1 MVIHHVRYATR
12 YLTFDVNGNLGNFSD
27 NLLLV
32 ILFIY
37 RLSTGETFQILRS
50 NKYWDD
56 KWVKILSE
64 IDREK
69 PRSLR
74 YSRGS

>member
-12 YLTFDVNGNLGNFSD
+12 CLTFDVNGNLGNFNG

-32 ILFIY
+32 ILFV
-37 RLSTGETFQILRS
+37 RRSTGETFQTLRS

>member
-1 MVIHHVRYATR
+1 MVIHHALYATR

-37 RLSTGETFQILRS
+37 R
-50 NKYWDD
+50 
-56 KWVKILSE
+56 
-64 IDREK
+64 
-69 PRSLR
+69 
-74 YSRGS
+74 